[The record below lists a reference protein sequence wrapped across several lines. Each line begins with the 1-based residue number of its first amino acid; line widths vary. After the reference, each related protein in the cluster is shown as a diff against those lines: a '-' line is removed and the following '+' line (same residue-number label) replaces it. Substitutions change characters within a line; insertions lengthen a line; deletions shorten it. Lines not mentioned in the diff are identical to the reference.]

1 MVKAQMH
8 VARRGAAFTGR
19 QVKVSP
25 QEPMEGRR
33 VGLFG
38 LLGSGN
44 IGNDASMEAILRYL
58 RARHPSAVVDAICSG
73 PTTVTEEYGIDAVQM
88 FCFDRLTMRLSGRLA
103 SVLRL
108 SSRLLDAFRI
118 PAWVRRHD
126 VVIVPGA
133 GVLEASLP
141 LRPWNTPYGLFLLS
155 VSGKL
160 FGTKV
165 AFVSVGAGL
174 FQNQATR
181 WLSDRAARLAFYR
194 SYRDT
199 GSREAMHRRGLDAGD
214 PIFPDLAFS
223 LPLPVDHRD
232 GTGDWSTIGVGIM
245 AYQGSDDERDRAPE
259 IYAWYVGRIKELV
272 RWLVGEGRKVRL
284 FIGDT
289 DGSDEATAR
298 EILSDVQSSRPDL
311 DDSWVATEKVST
323 FSEIMEA
330 MEPLGAIIATRFH
343 NLIAAM
349 MLAKPTIA
357 IGYAPKH
364 SALMADMG
372 LTEFSHSIASL
383 DVSAV
388 TAQLL
393 AMECRSAELQKAL
406 AVRAA
411 EQAALLEQQFD
422 ELDDIV
428 FGQRT
433 AIRCD
438 IGQVPSS
445 MSPETA

>member
-1 MVKAQMH
+1 MVKAQTR
-8 VARRGAAFTGR
+8 VARPGAASTGC
-19 QVKVSP
+19 QLKAGP
-25 QEPMEGRR
+25 QDPVESCR

-44 IGNDASMEAILRYL
+44 IGNDASMEAVLRYL

-73 PTTVTEEYGIDAVQM
+73 PATVTEDYGIDAVQM
-88 FCFDRLTMRLSGRLA
+88 FCFDRRPTRLSGPSA
-103 SVLRL
+103 SIVRL

-126 VVIVPGA
+126 IVIVPGA

-141 LRPWNTPYGLFLLS
+141 LRPWNTPYGLFLIS

-165 AFVSVGAGL
+165 AYVSVGAGL
-174 FQNQATR
+174 FQNRATR

-199 GSREAMHRRGLDAGD
+199 GSREAMHRRGLDARD

-223 LPLPVDHRD
+223 LPLPIDHRD
-232 GTGDWSTIGVGIM
+232 GPGDWSTIGVGIM
-245 AYQGSDDERDRAPE
+245 AYEGSDDDRDRAPE
-259 IYAWYVGRIKELV
+259 IYAGYLGRVKELV
-272 RWLVGEGRKVRL
+272 RWLVGDGRKVRL

-298 EILSDVQSSRPDL
+298 EILSDVRTFRPDL
-311 DDSWVATEKVST
+311 DDSWVVTEKVST
-323 FSEIMEA
+323 FGDVMEA

-343 NLIAAM
+343 NLIAAL

-364 SALMADMG
+364 SALMSDMG

-388 TAQLL
+388 TAQFLD
-393 AMECRSAELQKAL
+393 MERRSAELQSSLAL
-406 AVRAA
+406 RVA
-411 EQAALLEQQFD
+411 ERAALLDEQFD
-422 ELDDIV
+422 ELDTLV
-428 FGQRT
+428 FGQIATTRHE
-433 AIRCD
+433 
-438 IGQVPSS
+438 QLPSS
-445 MSPETA
+445 MRHETA

>member
-1 MVKAQMH
+1 MVKAQTH
-8 VARRGAAFTGR
+8 VARRGAAFTGS
-19 QVKVSP
+19 QVKARP
-25 QEPMEGRR
+25 QVQVEGCR

-44 IGNDASMEAILRYL
+44 IGNDASMEAVLRYL

-73 PTTVTEEYGIDAVQM
+73 PRTVTAEYGIDAVQM
-88 FCFDRLTMRLSGRLA
+88 FCFDRRTRRLTGRLA
-103 SVLRL
+103 SVVRL
-108 SSRLLDAFRI
+108 SSRLIDAFRI

-126 VVIVPGA
+126 IVIVPGA

-155 VSGKL
+155 VAGKL

-174 FQNQATR
+174 FHNQTTR
-181 WLSDRAARLAFYR
+181 WLSDRAARMAFYR
-194 SYRDT
+194 SYRDA
-199 GSREAMHRRGLDAGD
+199 GSKQAMHRRGLDARD

-223 LPLPVDHRD
+223 LPLPSDHRD

-245 AYQGSDDERDRAPE
+245 AYQGSDDDRDRALE
-259 IYAWYVGRIKELV
+259 IYAGYVGHIKELV
-272 RWLVGEGRKVRL
+272 RWLVDNGRKVRL
-284 FIGDT
+284 FVGDT
-289 DGSDEATAR
+289 DGSDEATAS
-298 EILSDVQSSRPDL
+298 EIIRDVRKCRPDL
-311 DDSWVATEKVST
+311 DESWVVTERVST
-323 FSEIMEA
+323 FSEVMEA

-364 SALMADMG
+364 SALMSDMG

-383 DVSAV
+383 DVGAV
-388 TAQLL
+388 TKQFLD
-393 AMECRSAELQKAL
+393 MERRSAELQKAL
-406 AVRAA
+406 AVSAA
-411 EQAALLEQQFD
+411 ERAALLDIQFD
-422 ELDDIV
+422 DLDSVV
-428 FGQRT
+428 FGEIAT
-433 AIRCD
+433 ARHEIEA
-438 IGQVPSS
+438 IPPS
-445 MSPETA
+445 MSHDEA